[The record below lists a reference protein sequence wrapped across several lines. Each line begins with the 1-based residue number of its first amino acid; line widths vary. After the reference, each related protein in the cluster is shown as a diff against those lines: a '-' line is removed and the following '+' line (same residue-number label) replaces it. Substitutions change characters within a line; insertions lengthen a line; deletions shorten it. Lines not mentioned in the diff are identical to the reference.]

1 MRSIGGYFEL
11 ELFEGNEYHPEAI
24 ALNSG
29 RHCFEYI
36 LRLRNYKKVYIP
48 YYTCE
53 VMLEP
58 INKLGIKYEFYHID
72 ENLEPQFDFSKL
84 QEDESLLYT
93 NYFGLKDDYI
103 NTLPP
108 KHNIIID
115 NCQSFFSKP
124 SAWFD
129 TFYSPRKF
137 FGVPDGGYLYTYD
150 NLRLNTKLEQSVSYN
165 RCSHLLKRIDLS
177 AEEGYA
183 DFKKNDKELSNE
195 PVMTMSNLTQRIL
208 SSIDYDYV
216 KGKRNKNFKLFHNQ
230 FKDINI
236 LNLDLIVNS
245 NISPLIYPLLLNKP
259 KLRESLI
266 SEKIYI
272 PQYWPNV
279 LLWTSIDD
287 FENFLTNHLIS
298 LPIEQRIKQDDIRRI
313 FNSINKY

>member
-1 MRSIGGYFEL
+1 MSIL
-11 ELFEGNEYHPEAI
+11 
-24 ALNSG
+24 
-29 RHCFEYI
+29 
-36 LRLRNYKKVYIP
+36 IP
-48 YYTCE
+48 YHQ
-53 VMLEP
+53 
-58 INKLGIKYEFYHID
+58 I
-72 ENLEPQFDFSKL
+72 
-84 QEDESLLYT
+84 
-93 NYFGLKDDYI
+93 
-103 NTLPP
+103 
-108 KHNIIID
+108 HNIIID

-124 SAWFD
+124 LSWFD

-150 NLRLNTKLEQSVSYN
+150 NSRLNTKLEQSFSYN

-183 DFKKNDKELSNE
+183 EFKRNDKKLSNDHIK
-195 PVMTMSNLTQRIL
+195 MMSNLTKRIL
-208 SSIDYDYV
+208 SSIDYNYV
-216 KGKRNKNFKLFHNQ
+216 NGKRNKNFKLFHNQ

-236 LNLDLIVNS
+236 LNLDSIVTS

-287 FENFLTNHLIS
+287 FENYLANHLIA
-298 LPIEQRIKQDDIRRI
+298 LPIDQRIKQNDITRI
-313 FNSINKY
+313 LNSINKY